1 MDDFR
6 LKVFITAA
14 RTLSFTR
21 TAEQMFISQPAVS
34 KHVGELESR
43 YKVQLF
49 VRRGSRLELT
59 AAGET
64 LLACAER
71 LAGDYRRME
80 YEMGLCASAVEGELR
95 LGASTTIA
103 QYLLPPILARFTTR
117 FPGVRVSMMSGNSDQ
132 VEQALCGR
140 SIDLGMV
147 ESLSRRQGL
156 HYTLFAPDE
165 LVLVARTGG
174 PYART
179 DAVTPDRLRQIPL
192 VLREGGSG
200 TLEVIK
206 TALGKAGIRIPE
218 LNVVMRLGSTEG
230 IKAFV
235 RNSDA
240 MAILSVIS
248 VVDELRSGTLRIVR
262 LPVAHARLRVR
273 ASRGRTCPAC
283 PAVRR
288 FRPGRP
294 LTRRASRIPHSVLV
308 PVPVSAHRCTA
319 AAFII
324 TLCYVG

>member
-80 YEMGLCASAVEGELR
+80 YEMGLCASAVEGELH

-117 FPGVRVSMMSGNSDQ
+117 FPGVRAVRSVRSTLPRTQSDIVERSAHGVVSRSLLVGNQ
-132 VEQALCGR
+132 
-140 SIDLGMV
+140 
-147 ESLSRRQGL
+147 
-156 HYTLFAPDE
+156 Y
-165 LVLVARTGG
+165 RTRCL
-174 PYART
+174 PT
-179 DAVTPDRLRQIPL
+179 
-192 VLREGGSG
+192 
-200 TLEVIK
+200 
-206 TALGKAGIRIPE
+206 
-218 LNVVMRLGSTEG
+218 
-230 IKAFV
+230 
-235 RNSDA
+235 
-240 MAILSVIS
+240 
-248 VVDELRSGTLRIVR
+248 RSGRPIH
-262 LPVAHARLRVR
+262 PQ
-273 ASRGRTCPAC
+273 SD
-283 PAVRR
+283 VRR
-288 FRPGRP
+288 VDGNPQ
-294 LTRRASRIPHSVLV
+294 
-308 PVPVSAHRCTA
+308 SAER
-319 AAFII
+319 
-324 TLCYVG
+324 

>member
-64 LLACAER
+64 LLTCAER

-132 VEQALCGR
+132 VEQALCGHG
-140 SIDLGMV
+140 IDLGMV

-156 HYTLFAPDE
+156 HYTLFTPDE
-165 LVLVARTGG
+165 LVLVART
-174 PYART
+174 
-179 DAVTPDRLRQIPL
+179 
-192 VLREGGSG
+192 
-200 TLEVIK
+200 
-206 TALGKAGIRIPE
+206 
-218 LNVVMRLGSTEG
+218 
-230 IKAFV
+230 
-235 RNSDA
+235 
-240 MAILSVIS
+240 LSLIH
-248 VVDELRSGTLRIVR
+248 I
-262 LPVAHARLRVR
+262 
-273 ASRGRTCPAC
+273 
-283 PAVRR
+283 
-288 FRPGRP
+288 
-294 LTRRASRIPHSVLV
+294 
-308 PVPVSAHRCTA
+308 
-319 AAFII
+319 
-324 TLCYVG
+324 